1 MSKADIHSDDKPVSV
16 ENGGQ
21 CQPTGHQSDVGRS
34 GTGASCRPSVRT
46 DADGRPGRI
55 GQAPSR
61 LRLTAAAE
69 QRAGS
74 HRRLLRLITAS
85 ILIAGCY
92 ILSPILRVPGMA
104 PVQHL
109 FNVTGAV
116 LLGPWYNLVN
126 ALIVSGLRMTTMG
139 ITPLAVT
146 GSVFGAVL
154 SGLFYRYSGSIL
166 TATVGEVIG
175 TGIIGSLASYPVM
188 TLIAGQTGLNWLF
201 YTPSF
206 IMGTLIGGGTAFVIL
221 GTLMRTGQLGRF
233 QQKLGTDIRPLGP
246 FQKLPRR

>member
-1 MSKADIHSDDKPVSV
+1 MNKENHSGNQSAAVDTGDKFQPSGDRT
-16 ENGGQ
+16 ERGRTGGTA
-21 CQPTGHQSDVGRS
+21 P
-34 GTGASCRPSVRT
+34 ASN
-46 DADGRPGRI
+46 
-55 GQAPSR
+55 R
-61 LRLTAAAE
+61 LQLATAAE
-69 QRAGS
+69 KRAIS

-126 ALIVSGLRMTTMG
+126 ALIVSGLRITTMG
-139 ITPLAVT
+139 ITPLAIT

-166 TATVGEVIG
+166 TATIGEIIG
-175 TGIIGSLASYPVM
+175 TGIIGSMASYPVM
-188 TLIAGQTGLNWLF
+188 TLIAGKTGLNWLF

-221 GTLMRTGQLGRF
+221 GTLMRTGQLSRF
-233 QQKLGTDIRPLGP
+233 QQKLGTCIRPIGI
-246 FQKLPRR
+246 FKKLPRR